1 MRRAV
6 LTDADRIMG
15 EDVND
20 WQLHQCA
27 QTNGAARIV
36 TEDEESRSVRPHLHQ
51 AQPVQ
56 DRRHR
61 VLPDAE
67 VKIATVAGA
76 GLKIA
81 GAIEGEPSPGGWSQ
95 ICRSTYEPRNS
106 LCDCI

>member
-6 LTDADRIMG
+6 LADADRIMG

-20 WQLHQCA
+20 RQFHQCT
-27 QTNGAARIV
+27 QTHSAARIV
-36 TEDEESRSVRPHLHQ
+36 TEDEESRSVRPHFHQ

-61 VLPDAE
+61 MLADTE
-67 VKIATVAGA
+67 VKIAAIAAA

-95 ICRSTYEPRNS
+95 ICRSAYEPRNS
-106 LCDCI
+106 LC